1 MNPETLLS
9 LAAVMVGNGDIS
21 LRDDPLT
28 YAWRTLHPDDAPD
41 EADIDQAA
49 QYVSHTLG
57 VPHSAEGWWL
67 QLAGRDSLH
76 IAALLAKAATAA
88 KPKELEP

>member
-28 YAWRTLHPDDAPD
+28 YAWRTLHPDDAPNQD
-41 EADIDQAA
+41 DIDAA
-49 QYVSHTLG
+49 AVHVSAVLG
-57 VPHSAEGWWL
+57 VPHSPDGWWL

-76 IAALLAKAATAA
+76 IAALLAKAADHA
-88 KPKELEP
+88 KPKEIEP

>member
-28 YAWRTLHPDDAPD
+28 YAWRTLHPDDPPN
-41 EADIDQAA
+41 EADVDAA
-49 QYVSHTLG
+49 AAHVSAVLG
-57 VPHSAEGWWL
+57 VPHNPDGWWL

-76 IAALLAKAATAA
+76 IAALLANAAANA
-88 KPKELEP
+88 KPREIEP

>member
-41 EADIDQAA
+41 QADIDAA
-49 QYVSHTLG
+49 AVHVSAVLG
-57 VPHSAEGWWL
+57 VPHSPDGWWL

-76 IAALLAKAATAA
+76 IAALLAKAADHA
-88 KPKELEP
+88 KPKEIEP